1 MTAEHSRKVVR
12 SYRLVFRRRWRIFRL
27 QNWRI
32 PLPSGLELRALGYW
46 LAALAAIV
54 ILARLPVLGALLA
67 TVPESARLIALPIVA
82 AWALSKW
89 EIDGRSPH
97 RAMVGLGG
105 YLLRPRTLAGLRR
118 CPREGSE
125 FAPLRQL
132 ALAPDLHGG
141 AYPRGRIQG
150 PAKLLLRYSVQVA
163 LEGVPR
169 SARGSQAERL
179 AAARRWQ
186 IRPAG
191 GPPLHKGKVLEVPAG
206 RTVVFGAARK

>member
-1 MTAEHSRKVVR
+1 MSAEHSRKVVR

-54 ILARLPVLGALLA
+54 ILDRLPLLGTLLGTA
-67 TVPESARLIALPIVA
+67 PESARLIALPIVA
-82 AWALSKW
+82 AWGLSKW

-97 RAMVGLGG
+97 RALIGLAG
-105 YLLRPRTLAGLRR
+105 YFLRPRTLAGLRR
-118 CPREGSE
+118 CPQRGSE
-125 FAPLRQL
+125 FAPLERL
-132 ALAPDLHGG
+132 ALAPDLCD
-141 AYPRGRIQG
+141 ATYPRGKIEG
-150 PAKLLLRYSVQVA
+150 PATLLLRYSVQVA
-163 LEGVPR
+163 LDGVPR
-169 SARGSQAERL
+169 GARGSSAERL

-186 IRPAG
+186 IRPVG

-206 RTVVFGAARK
+206 RTVIFEESRR

>member
-46 LAALAAIV
+46 LAALAAVV
-54 ILARLPVLGALLA
+54 ILARLPVLGTLLA

-132 ALAPDLHGG
+132 ALAPDLQGG
-141 AYPRGRIQG
+141 TYPRGRIQG

-169 SARGSQAERL
+169 SARGSQAERQ

>member
-1 MTAEHSRKVVR
+1 MSAEHSRKVVR

-46 LAALAAIV
+46 LAALAGV
-54 ILARLPVLGALLA
+54 VVLGRLPVLGTLLGA
-67 TVPESARLIALPIVA
+67 VPESARLLAVPIAA

-97 RAMVGLGG
+97 RALLGLLG
-105 YLLRPRTLAGLRR
+105 YLVRPRTLASLRR
-118 CPREGSE
+118 CPPPGSG
-125 FAPLRQL
+125 FVPLERL
-132 ALAPDLHGG
+132 ALAPDLRDGS
-141 AYPRGRIQG
+141 YPRGQIRG
-150 PAKLLLRYSVQVA
+150 PARLLLRYSVHVS
-163 LEGVPR
+163 LDGVPR
-169 SARGSQAERL
+169 SAGADAAARQ

-206 RTVVFGAARK
+206 RTVVFEAGGR